1 MDLFGGGI
9 SLGRW
14 AGIRVMLHWS
24 FVLYAAM
31 QIFGSRYPGH
41 IALYMALLFGIVLLH
56 EFGHCFAC
64 RAVQGRADH
73 IILWPLG
80 GLAMCLPP
88 DRPWPQLAT
97 TAGGPMVNVLLIPVL
112 WALRQYAVPAL
123 PGASMGAAYAWMM
136 VEYAIEINAL
146 LLTFNL
152 LPAYPMDGG
161 RLLQEILWPI
171 LGYGRS
177 LLVAGMVG
185 TVAGVGFVV
194 LGLGLHRVEIPA
206 PWLDNHMILGERTDV
221 MLIAIGVMVAMASFG
236 AYRRAEEIT
245 RWRKN

>member
-1 MDLFGGGI
+1 MDLFGSGI

-14 AGIRVMLHWS
+14 AGIRVMMHWS

-31 QIFGSRYPGH
+31 RILGSRSPGQST
-41 IALYMALLFGIVLLH
+41 LFMVLLFGIVLLH

-73 IILWPLG
+73 IVLWPLG

-88 DRPWPQLAT
+88 DRPWPQLTT
-97 TAGGPMVNVLLIPVL
+97 TAGGPLVNVLLIPVL
-112 WALRQYAVPAL
+112 WAVRQYLLPTLPAGSMATAYSWQIFNDAV
-123 PGASMGAAYAWMM
+123 
-136 VEYAIEINAL
+136 EINAL

-161 RLLQEILWPI
+161 RLLQELLWPI

-177 LLVAGMVG
+177 LLVTGMVG

-206 PWLDNHMILGERTDV
+206 PWLDDPMILGEGTNG